1 MGWTSAWIDLDG
13 FFTIVAVCSVSRL
26 SPPSFY
32 TFFADVMSFLLSGP
46 PPLFPR
52 RCCVVRVPVA
62 SRFGFLVLLLR
73 RLHRFL
79 IRRFFHLFISPMSLR
94 LRPPRES
101 DSCAV
106 FAWSSRIR
114 IPGCVVSSFPRL
126 CPSLLCISVGSIVF
140 GCFIRQIR
148 RCYLRFP
155 SSPFLF
161 RRSISRCGSAG
172 IGLSPH
178 RRRAVSSTSSSSPM
192 APLSTVRF
200 VHRFLRLLRLLRL
213 YRPFRFSSTDFSLWS
228 STSSHQTLPLLSHP
242 SLCIVVAVAFA
253 LRHWD
258 RAALCTSTS
267 YLHSS

>member
-1 MGWTSAWIDLDG
+1 MSSLCGWIGVCMGWTSTWIDLDG

-32 TFFADVMSFLLSGP
+32 AFFADVMSFLLSGP
-46 PPLFPR
+46 PPLFR
-52 RCCVVRVPVA
+52 RCCIVRVPVA

-114 IPGCVVSSFPRL
+114 IPGCVVSSLPRL

-148 RCYLRFP
+148 RCYLRF
-155 SSPFLF
+155 
-161 RRSISRCGSAG
+161 
-172 IGLSPH
+172 
-178 RRRAVSSTSSSSPM
+178 
-192 APLSTVRF
+192 
-200 VHRFLRLLRLLRL
+200 
-213 YRPFRFSSTDFSLWS
+213 SLWS
-228 STSSHQTLPLLSHP
+228 STSSHRTLPLLSHP